1 METHVL
7 KLVSGLWTR
16 IGIGIGGGSICG
28 AGAGAQEA
36 GSDGEDEDTCTD
48 GAQMPAEDCEAE
60 VCIHRLVLL
69 YMIGC
74 LVKSSLLCLSVW
86 YLNVRTVAYD
96 YGWSSLRTPDRT
108 SRWSGQC

>member
-1 METHVL
+1 MKAHVL

-36 GSDGEDEDTCTD
+36 GSDGEDEDTCTQAD

-60 VCIHRLVLL
+60 VCVHRLVLL
-69 YMIGC
+69 Y
-74 LVKSSLLCLSVW
+74 
-86 YLNVRTVAYD
+86 R
-96 YGWSSLRTPDRT
+96 
-108 SRWSGQC
+108 